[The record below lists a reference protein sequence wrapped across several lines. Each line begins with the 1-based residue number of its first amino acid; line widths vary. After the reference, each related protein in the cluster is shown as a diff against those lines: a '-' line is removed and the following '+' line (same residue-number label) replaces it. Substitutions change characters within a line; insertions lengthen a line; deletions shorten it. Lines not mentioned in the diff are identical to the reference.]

1 MILKSF
7 ETNKINLKNNK
18 YILFYGKNEGAKSEE
33 IFKLLKNFNQENVKK
48 YDEKGIFENK
58 EIFLENLISRSLFE
72 KEKIIFVNRVTDKSF
87 TIFKEIKDRDLPDL
101 FIIFNSE
108 NLDKRSKLRSEFE
121 KNKNFICIPFYPD
134 KDDTL
139 IRITKSFL
147 KERNISI
154 SQANINLIVNR
165 CNGDR
170 GILKNELEKIELF
183 LHGNKK
189 LTNENIL
196 KLTNLIENYSI
207 SELIDNC
214 LAKNIKKTTEIL
226 SENNFNSDDSIEI
239 SRIFLSKSKRVLYLS
254 NLFKE
259 NANIEKTISLAK
271 PPIFWKDK
279 EIVKNQI
286 LKWKPNQIKKLIY
299 DLNEIE
305 FQLKKNYSNSLNII
319 SNFIL
324 EKATSQ

>member
-1 MILKSF
+1 MILKSY

-33 IFKLLKNFNQENVKK
+33 IFILLKNFNQENVEK

-58 EIFLENLISRSLFE
+58 EIFLENLLSKSLFE

-87 TIFKEIKDRDLPDL
+87 TIFDEIKNRNLPDL

-108 NLDKRSKLRSEFE
+108 NLEKRSKLRSEFE
-121 KNKNFICIPFYPD
+121 KNKNFVCIPFYPD
-134 KDDTL
+134 KNDTL

-147 KERNISI
+147 NERNISI
-154 SQANINLIVNR
+154 SQANINLIVNK

-239 SRIFLSKSKRVLYLS
+239 SRIFLSKSKRILYLS

-259 NANIEKTISLAK
+259 NANVEKTISLAK

-286 LKWKPNQIKKLIY
+286 LKWNPSQIKKLIY

-305 FQLKKNYSNSLNII
+305 LQLKKNYSNSLNII

-324 EKATSQ
+324 EKAIN

>member
-7 ETNKINLKNNK
+7 ETNKINLKDNK

-48 YDEKGIFENK
+48 YDEKEIFENK
-58 EIFLENLISRSLFE
+58 EIFLENLLSKSLFE

-87 TIFKEIKDRDLPDL
+87 TIFDEIKNRNLPDL

-108 NLDKRSKLRSEFE
+108 NLEKRSKLRSEFE
-121 KNKNFICIPFYPD
+121 KNKNFVCIPFYPD
-134 KDDTL
+134 KNDTL

-147 KERNISI
+147 NERNISI

-226 SENNFNSDDSIEI
+226 SENNFNSDDCIEI
-239 SRIFLSKSKRVLYLS
+239 SRIFLGKSKRVLYLS
-254 NLFKE
+254 KIFNE
-259 NANIEKTISLAK
+259 NKNVEKTISLAK

-286 LKWKPNQIKKLIY
+286 LKWKPNQIRKLIY

-305 FQLKKNYSNSLNII
+305 LQLKKNYSNSLNII

-324 EKATSQ
+324 EKATS

>member
-1 MILKSF
+1 MILKSY

-33 IFKLLKNFNQENVKK
+33 IFKLLKNFNQENVEK

-58 EIFLENLISRSLFE
+58 EIFLENLLSKSLFE

-87 TIFKEIKDRDLPDL
+87 TIFEEIKNRDLPDL
-101 FIIFNSE
+101 FMIFNSE
-108 NLDKRSKLRSEFE
+108 NLDKRSKLRTEFE

-134 KDDTL
+134 KDDSL

-154 SQANINLIVNR
+154 SQANINLIVNK

-239 SRIFLSKSKRVLYLS
+239 SRIFLSKSKRILYLS

-259 NANIEKTISLAK
+259 NANVEKTISLAK

-286 LKWKPNQIKKLIY
+286 LKWNPSQIKKLIY

-305 FQLKKNYSNSLNII
+305 LQLKKNYSNSLNII

-324 EKATSQ
+324 EKAIN

>member
-1 MILKSF
+1 MILKSY

-33 IFKLLKNFNQENVKK
+33 IFKLLKNFNQENVEK

-58 EIFLENLISRSLFE
+58 EIFLENLLSKSLFE

-87 TIFKEIKDRDLPDL
+87 TIFEEIKSRDLPDL
-101 FIIFNSE
+101 FMIFNSE
-108 NLDKRSKLRSEFE
+108 NLDKRSKLRTEFE

-134 KDDTL
+134 KDDSL

-154 SQANINLIVNR
+154 SQANINLIVNK

-239 SRIFLSKSKRVLYLS
+239 SRIFLSKSKRILYLS

-259 NANIEKTISLAK
+259 NANVEKTISLAK

-286 LKWKPNQIKKLIY
+286 LKWNPSQIKKLIY

-305 FQLKKNYSNSLNII
+305 LQLKKNYSNSLNII

-324 EKATSQ
+324 EKAIN

>member
-1 MILKSF
+1 MILKSY

-33 IFKLLKNFNQENVKK
+33 IFKLLKNFNQENVEK

-58 EIFLENLISRSLFE
+58 EIFLENLLSKSLFE

-87 TIFKEIKDRDLPDL
+87 TIFEEIKNRDLPDL

-108 NLDKRSKLRSEFE
+108 NLDKRSKLRTEFE

-134 KDDTL
+134 KDDSL

-154 SQANINLIVNR
+154 SQANINLIVNK

-239 SRIFLSKSKRVLYLS
+239 SRIFLSKSKRILYLS

-259 NANIEKTISLAK
+259 NANVEKTISLAK

-286 LKWKPNQIKKLIY
+286 LKWNPSQIKKLIY

-305 FQLKKNYSNSLNII
+305 LQLKKNYSNSLNII

-324 EKATSQ
+324 EKAIN

>member
-1 MILKSF
+1 MILKSY

-33 IFKLLKNFNQENVKK
+33 IFKLLKNFNQENIEK

-58 EIFLENLISRSLFE
+58 EIFLENLLSKSLFE

-87 TIFKEIKDRDLPDL
+87 TIFEEIKNRDLPDL
-101 FIIFNSE
+101 FMIFNSE
-108 NLDKRSKLRSEFE
+108 NLDKRSKLRTEFE

-134 KDDTL
+134 KDDSL

-154 SQANINLIVNR
+154 SQANINLIVNK

-239 SRIFLSKSKRVLYLS
+239 SRIFLSKSKRILYLS

-259 NANIEKTISLAK
+259 NANVEKTISLAK

-286 LKWKPNQIKKLIY
+286 LKWNPSQIKKLIY

-305 FQLKKNYSNSLNII
+305 LQLKKNYSNSLNII

-324 EKATSQ
+324 EKAIN

>member
-1 MILKSF
+1 MILKSY

-33 IFKLLKNFNQENVKK
+33 IFKLLKNFNQENVEK

-58 EIFLENLISRSLFE
+58 EIFLENLLSKSLFE

-87 TIFKEIKDRDLPDL
+87 TIFEEIKNRDLPDL
-101 FIIFNSE
+101 FMIFNSE
-108 NLDKRSKLRSEFE
+108 NLDKRSKLRTEFE

-134 KDDTL
+134 KDDSL

-239 SRIFLSKSKRVLYLS
+239 SRIFLSKSKRILYLS

-259 NANIEKTISLAK
+259 NANVEKTISLAK

-286 LKWKPNQIKKLIY
+286 LKWNPSQIKKLIY

-305 FQLKKNYSNSLNII
+305 LQLKKNYSNSLNII

-324 EKATSQ
+324 EKAIN

>member
-1 MILKSF
+1 MILKSY

-33 IFKLLKNFNQENVKK
+33 IFKLLKNFNQENVEK

-108 NLDKRSKLRSEFE
+108 NLDKRSKLRLEFE

-134 KDDTL
+134 KDETL

-239 SRIFLSKSKRVLYLS
+239 SRIFLSKSKRILYLS

-259 NANIEKTISLAK
+259 NANVEKTISLAK

-279 EIVKNQI
+279 EIVKKQI
-286 LKWKPNQIKKLIY
+286 SFWDLKQIRELIIEISNIELKIKK
-299 DLNEIE
+299 
-305 FQLKKNYSNSLNII
+305 NSLN
-319 SNFIL
+319 SVNFLTDFLLQKSI
-324 EKATSQ
+324 

>member
-1 MILKSF
+1 MILKSY

-33 IFKLLKNFNQENVKK
+33 IFKLLKNFNQENVEK

-58 EIFLENLISRSLFE
+58 EIFLENLLSKSLFE

-87 TIFKEIKDRDLPDL
+87 TIFEEIKNRDLPDL
-101 FIIFNSE
+101 FMIFNSE
-108 NLDKRSKLRSEFE
+108 NLDKRSKLRTEFE

-134 KDDTL
+134 KDDSL

-154 SQANINLIVNR
+154 SQANINLIVNK

-226 SENNFNSDDSIEI
+226 SENNFNSDDCIEI
-239 SRIFLSKSKRVLYLS
+239 SRIFLGKSKRVLYLS
-254 NLFKE
+254 KIFNE
-259 NANIEKTISLAK
+259 NKNVEKTISLAK

-286 LKWKPNQIKKLIY
+286 LKWNPSQIKKLIY

-305 FQLKKNYSNSLNII
+305 LQLKKNYSNSLNII

-324 EKATSQ
+324 EKAIN

>member
-1 MILKSF
+1 MILKSY

-33 IFKLLKNFNQENVKK
+33 IFKLLKNFNQENVEK

-58 EIFLENLISRSLFE
+58 EIFLENLLSKSLFE

-87 TIFKEIKDRDLPDL
+87 TIFEEIKNRDLPDL
-101 FIIFNSE
+101 FMIFNSE
-108 NLDKRSKLRSEFE
+108 NLDKRSKLRTEFE

-134 KDDTL
+134 KDDSL

-154 SQANINLIVNR
+154 SQANINLIVNK

-214 LAKNIKKTTEIL
+214 LAKI
-226 SENNFNSDDSIEI
+226 
-239 SRIFLSKSKRVLYLS
+239 
-254 NLFKE
+254 
-259 NANIEKTISLAK
+259 
-271 PPIFWKDK
+271 
-279 EIVKNQI
+279 
-286 LKWKPNQIKKLIY
+286 
-299 DLNEIE
+299 
-305 FQLKKNYSNSLNII
+305 
-319 SNFIL
+319 
-324 EKATSQ
+324 

>member
-1 MILKSF
+1 MILKSY

-33 IFKLLKNFNQENVKK
+33 IFKLLKNFNQENVEK

-58 EIFLENLISRSLFE
+58 EIFLENLLSKSLFE

-87 TIFKEIKDRDLPDL
+87 TIFEEIKNRDLPDL
-101 FIIFNSE
+101 FMIFNSE
-108 NLDKRSKLRSEFE
+108 NLDKRSKLRTEFE

-134 KDDTL
+134 KDDSL

-154 SQANINLIVNR
+154 SQANINLIVNK

-214 LAKNIKKTTEIL
+214 LAKNVKKTTEIL
-226 SENNFNSDDSIEI
+226 SENNFNSDDCIEI
-239 SRIFLSKSKRVLYLS
+239 SRIFLGKSKRVLYLS
-254 NLFKE
+254 KIFNE
-259 NANIEKTISLAK
+259 NKNVEKTISLAK

-286 LKWKPNQIKKLIY
+286 LKWNPSQIKKLIY

-305 FQLKKNYSNSLNII
+305 LQLKKNYSNSLNII

-324 EKATSQ
+324 EKAIN